1 MQAVVRGRREVKAAR
16 ERGGF
21 FVSPSAR
28 ASLRTAPR
36 ARARVQTSSPR
47 ERPRLVRSFEP
58 FSRSTARARRPHAA
72 RSSRSRARREAPSF
86 SFAST
91 ERDAREAMVDD
102 ASRARES
109 FRSCARLH
117 SPTRSTTHLDAFAT
131 TCADARARIG
141 WTDKITNH
149 RRGWV
154 VILSEMSEC
163 TYITTFTS
171 MYVYL

>member
-1 MQAVVRGRREVKAAR
+1 MA
-16 ERGGF
+16 
-21 FVSPSAR
+21 
-28 ASLRTAPR
+28 
-36 ARARVQTSSPR
+36 
-47 ERPRLVRSFEP
+47 
-58 FSRSTARARRPHAA
+58 
-72 RSSRSRARREAPSF
+72 SSRVELIELLREAM
-86 SFAST
+86 ALQDGIA
-91 ERDAREAMVDD
+91 RDAREAMVDD

-171 MYVYL
+171 MCVYL

>member
-1 MQAVVRGRREVKAAR
+1 MQAVARGRREVKAAR

-36 ARARVQTSSPR
+36 ARARVQTSRPR

-72 RSSRSRARREAPSF
+72 RSSRSRARREAPIF

-109 FRSCARLH
+109 FRSRARLH

-131 TCADARARIG
+131 TCGVVAHCDDA
-141 WTDKITNH
+141 DKITTTGYLF
-149 RRGWV
+149 RV
-154 VILSEMSEC
+154 SEC
-163 TYITTFTS
+163 PITRTS
-171 MYVYL
+171 LHFNPFA